1 MAVVRGGIVEREN
14 VRIKKKAQVTIP
26 KKIMDSLGLNENDE
40 LDVYVENGKII
51 MEPMIRIPKD
61 QAWYWTEG
69 WQRAERKADEDL
81 AKGRVKSYDS
91 VEDLLADLPDPSG
104 GGESE

>member
-1 MAVVRGGIVEREN
+1 VEC
-14 VRIKKKAQVTIP
+14 VRIKKKAHVTIP

-40 LDVYVENGKII
+40 LDVYVQDGKII

-61 QAWYWTEG
+61 QAWFWTEG
-69 WQRAERKADEDL
+69 WQRAERRADEDL
-81 AKGRVKSYDS
+81 ASGRVKAYDS
-91 VEDLLADLPDPSG
+91 VNDLLADLPDPSG